1 MDNQPNKQKN
11 ILTDRELEVVNEAK
25 KMLTN
30 EQIAKI
36 LCISAH
42 TVKAHIANAIHKL
55 GAKNRYDA
63 AIIASKL
70 GLIDL

>member
-1 MDNQPNKQKN
+1 MYDDLGKP
-11 ILTDRELEVVNEAK
+11 LTKRELEVVNEAK

-30 EQIAKI
+30 RQIADI
-36 LCISAH
+36 LCVSDH